1 MSKKEKK
8 EPLKVIA
15 EDFVDVTKFGYD
27 DDVNV
32 EMPGQL
38 FYAIMRIIGT
48 LANEEVKYMYQINPM
63 SLAETAKQDN
73 VVNVISNEG
82 VTYFNILGEMET
94 LHMGNIKA
102 GKTIDIEKL
111 QEKIQGKI
119 NDVLKKANDE
129 TSGEEVS
136 EEKSI
141 KKKKK

>member
-27 DDVNV
+27 EDVNV
-32 EMPGQL
+32 EIPGQL

-73 VVNVISNEG
+73 IVNVISNEG
-82 VTYFNILGEMET
+82 VTYFNILGEMES
-94 LHMGNIKA
+94 LHMNNIKL
-102 GKTIDIEKL
+102 GKTISIEEL
-111 QEKIQGKI
+111 QEKIQAKI
-119 NDVLKKANDE
+119 NGVLQQANDE
-129 TSGEEVS
+129 ASNAEADEV
-136 EEKSI
+136 KTT